1 MTSDIAHEFSHEVDL
16 TKLSKTGKNFRLE
29 ADEDARAKIAARLR
43 VPAVKA
49 LTGDIHIS
57 ATPKTIL
64 ARGVVRAQLVRECV
78 ASLEE
83 LDETVDDAFE
93 VEFLRSA
100 DDAAPDS
107 SDDED
112 WLAPEVHEEPVF
124 DIGELLVQQLSL
136 AMDPFPRKQGAVSLA
151 ETYGR
156 ASESSPFAVLQGKI
170 EKTEENQ

>member
-1 MTSDIAHEFSHEVDL
+1 MTSNVAHEFSHEVDL
-16 TKLSKTGKNFRLE
+16 TKLSKTGKDFHLV
-29 ADEDARAKIAARLR
+29 ADGDARAKIAARLR

-49 LTGDIHIS
+49 LSGDIHIA

-64 ARGVVRAQLVRECV
+64 ARGAVRAQLVRECV

-83 LDETVDDAFE
+83 LDETVDDKFE
-93 VEFLRSA
+93 VEFLRSV
-100 DDAAPDS
+100 DDAPPEENS
-107 SDDED
+107 GED
-112 WLAPEVHEEPVF
+112 WLAPEVHEGLVF

-136 AMDPFPRKQGAVSLA
+136 AMDPFPRKEGAVSLV

-170 EKTEENQ
+170 KKTEENQ